1 LKFPET
7 GEKGETPSL
16 VPVSL
21 GGTHH
26 AHVATDGETYG
37 HHFRGGERVLASALQ
52 AIEESGLARLTNY
65 GEFLARRPPTHEAQV
80 RENTAWSC
88 AHGLGRWSED
98 CGCHTG
104 SGGLG
109 WTQAWRSPLR
119 AALDGLR
126 DELAAA
132 YEQKGAEL
140 FFDPWAAR
148 NAYIAA
154 LLDPEPEVFSE
165 VLRWHARR
173 ALSPSDEALARRLL
187 EMQRFAMLMYTSCG
201 WFFDD
206 PSGLE
211 TTQILL
217 YAARAIDLSD
227 GLAPPSVESDFLDHL
242 SRAASN
248 DPAAGDARRIYQSAI
263 ARAKSESLSREA

>member
-1 LKFPET
+1 
-7 GEKGETPSL
+7 
-16 VPVSL
+16 
-21 GGTHH
+21 
-26 AHVATDGETYG
+26 
-37 HHFRGGERVLASALQ
+37 VLAP
-52 AIEESGLARLTNY
+52 I
-65 GEFLARRPPTHEAQV
+65 GEFQSRSGDKIAHRSGDEDLVGRGAGRHARRDVE
-80 RENTAWSC
+80 REPGEVVAPALALPGVDPDAHRDAARRRGRNDRRPC